1 MEYNCC
7 NAFILH
13 FEQFCG
19 ADAVVTDFIDSSLS
33 ETEIRSNFVDGSQ
46 VSVTCR
52 ISETLRDVTKAEAS
66 LRRVNFSAFVHT
78 CMIEELSKKGR

>member
-7 NAFILH
+7 NVFILH

-19 ADAVVTDFIDSSLS
+19 ADAVVTDFIDGSLS
-33 ETEIRSNFVDGSQ
+33 ETEIRSNLIDGSH
-46 VSVTCR
+46 VSVTFR
-52 ISETLRDVTKAEAS
+52 MPETLRDVTKLEAS
-66 LRRVNFSAFVHT
+66 LHGVNFSAFVHT

>member
-19 ADAVVTDFIDSSLS
+19 ADAVVTDFIDGSLI

-46 VSVTCR
+46 VSVTWR
-52 ISETLRDVTKAEAS
+52 ISEPRRDVTKAEVS
-66 LRRVNFSAFVHT
+66 LRGVNFSAFVHT

>member
-7 NAFILH
+7 NTFILH

-19 ADAVVTDFIDSSLS
+19 ADAVVTDFIDGSLS

-46 VSVTCR
+46 VSVTLR
-52 ISETLRDVTKAEAS
+52 IPDTLRDAAKAEAS
-66 LRRVNFSAFVHT
+66 LRGMSFSAFVRT
-78 CMIEELSKKGR
+78 CMIEELSKKGQ